1 MQSFS
6 LRCCCVSCLAIVQT
20 AVKTL
25 AGTFL
30 AEVFR
35 VKLKLSGAG
44 FGRTGTSSTKLAL
57 EMLGWGPCHH
67 MSAIRENPA
76 PLPDWS
82 AAARGEAMDWDRV
95 FKGFASQ
102 LDWPGARYWRELT
115 AHFPNAKVILNYR
128 DPDEWYDSL
137 RMTIIPSAS
146 IGRKADPNPH
156 TRAMAEMVYPLGGS
170 VSGHWTVKRTRKRQP
185 LLLIVIVL
193 PVRSV
198 SRISCRLPATGGK

>member
-1 MQSFS
+1 M
-6 LRCCCVSCLAIVQT
+6 
-20 AVKTL
+20 
-25 AGTFL
+25 
-30 AEVFR
+30 
-35 VKLKLSGAG
+35 KLKLLGAG

-76 PLPDWS
+76 LLPDWS

-95 FKGFASQ
+95 FKGFTSQ
-102 LDWPGARYWRELT
+102 LDWPGARYWRELA

-156 TRAMAEMVYPLGGS
+156 TRAMAEMVYQ
-170 VSGHWTVKRTRKRQP
+170 TVHQQVFKG
-185 LLLIVIVL
+185 
-193 PVRSV
+193 
-198 SRISCRLPATGGK
+198 RIEDRDYAIKVYLDHIAEVKATLPADRLLNYDV